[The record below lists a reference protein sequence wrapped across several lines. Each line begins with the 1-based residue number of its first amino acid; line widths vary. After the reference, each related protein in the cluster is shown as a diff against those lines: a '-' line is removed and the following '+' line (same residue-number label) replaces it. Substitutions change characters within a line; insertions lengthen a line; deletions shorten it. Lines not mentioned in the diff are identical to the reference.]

1 MEKQVFQLSNPLARR
16 NAARAIAD
24 APDNYRV
31 EIRPR
36 TRSLDQNAMMWS
48 ILTDLSRQVD
58 WMVNG
63 VATKL
68 EADEWKDVLSASL
81 TQETRMSQG
90 IRGGIVILGQRTSKM
105 SVRQMSEL
113 IELALSFGT
122 EKGVRWSPTSLGSSA

>member
-1 MEKQVFQLSNPLARR
+1 MDKQVFHLVNPLVRR
-16 NAARAIAD
+16 NAARAIAE
-24 APDNYRV
+24 APENYRV

-36 TRSLDQNAMMWS
+36 TRSLDQNAIFWS

-68 EADEWKDVLSASL
+68 EAEEWKDVLSASL

-105 SVRQMSEL
+105 TVRQMSEL

-122 EKGVRWSPTSLGSSA
+122 EKGVRWSPTSIGGGA